1 MKVLFDTNVVLD
13 LLLDREPW
21 SKTAAEL
28 FSKVES
34 GAVEGYLG
42 ATTVTTIY
50 YLATKSVGAK
60 QARREVRK
68 LLSLCTVA
76 PVNRPVLEAALELD
90 FSDFEDAV
98 LHEAARQ
105 ANAEAIVTRDRG
117 GFKKATLSILAP
129 EECAKIAEQRER
141 KVRRVEEDRD
151 GA

>member
-34 GAVEGYLG
+34 GSVEGHLS

-50 YLATKSVGAK
+50 YLATKSVGAAK
-60 QARREVRK
+60 ARREVRK
-68 LLSLCTVA
+68 LLALCAVA
-76 PVNRPVLEAALELD
+76 PVNRPVLETALELD
-90 FSDFEDAV
+90 FADFEDAV

-105 ANAEAIVTRDRG
+105 VGAEGIVTRDPG
-117 GFKKATLSILAP
+117 GFKTASLRILAP
-129 EECAKIAEQRER
+129 EECARILEQREAEA
-141 KVRRVEEDRD
+141 RRAGD
-151 GA
+151 GGQD